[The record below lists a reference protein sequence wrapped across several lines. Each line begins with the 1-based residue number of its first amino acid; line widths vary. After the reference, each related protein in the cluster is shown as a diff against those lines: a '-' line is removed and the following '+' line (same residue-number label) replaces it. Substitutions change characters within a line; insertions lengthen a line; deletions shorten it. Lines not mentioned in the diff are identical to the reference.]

1 MSSPGHLPGFT
12 LPGELAETP
21 MAVRLGN
28 APLDFPEPGRKV
40 SPRHGQALG
49 SYMQDMQLSD
59 TGPAVFRLPQFQ
71 AEDADPALLEA
82 HLKTALPMKVTAGKG
97 PPAVVH
103 GSGALPMKV
112 TAGKGPPAVV
122 HGSGDNIVSHA
133 GRSQVSWADDEPTQ
147 PSHSPPPPDTLA
159 AVIRGVEPHKPGA
172 GVEPQKPAAA
182 PAPAAKAA
190 PPPAMTHMSSKEGG
204 GVRMYGQALMSLAS
218 VAGKKGQLRKA
229 TALMWKARKA
239 FERGGEDRDVI
250 STDMELAAMFES
262 VGEFDKALTLYDK
275 TLSFTNAKFG
285 RESEVSRTVLKR
297 LEGCIGR
304 LQDEA
309 ANLKGGRMEKVVK
322 GATKGTSKDLDTVAT
337 KQVPGGK
344 A

>member
-1 MSSPGHLPGFT
+1 
-12 LPGELAETP
+12 
-21 MAVRLGN
+21 
-28 APLDFPEPGRKV
+28 
-40 SPRHGQALG
+40 
-49 SYMQDMQLSD
+49 MQDMQLSD

-82 HLKTALPMKVTAGKG
+82 HLKT
-97 PPAVVH
+97 
-103 GSGALPMKV
+103 ALPMKV

-190 PPPAMTHMSSKEGG
+190 PPPAMTAEEMKYFHHMSSKEGG

-344 A
+344 AEAKLIYPAKK